1 MSSSHTYVI
10 CWDGALENCKDIESQ
25 LAASDVDYTFF
36 NVSSY
41 DYDSPNWIRA
51 EDIRYYG
58 HFYNALNHFLQTDKK
73 VLIFNAG
80 DVPYHDYVGYTKK
93 IEALFASDSAVAIF
107 APSFDNDG
115 FSGSGSFI
123 QESTLHNNL
132 YLATHTNGIIVA
144 MSREIVQLMYDFY
157 LWGRGTGRIDFDSM
171 KSGWGLDT
179 VYNSFA
185 IYLNKKIYRDN
196 LIMHHPASSSY
207 DHLTATKEMNHITD
221 ESKHF
226 SNSIGMDPGI
236 IHSIQRIITRKAMS
250 RQPITVKQVYLNMKE
265 KFEV

>member
-1 MSSSHTYVI
+1 MSSKTYII
-10 CWDGALENCKDIESQ
+10 CWDGALDNCKNIESQ
-25 LAASDVDYTFF
+25 LGGSDIDYKFF

-41 DYDSPNWIRA
+41 DYESPNWERS

-58 HFYNALNHFLQTDKK
+58 HFYNALSDFLETDKE
-73 VLIFNAG
+73 VFIFNAG

-93 IEALFASDSAVAIF
+93 VETLFAADSGVAVF

-123 QESTLHNNL
+123 QESVLHSNL

-144 MSREIVQLMYDFY
+144 LSRAIVQLMYDFY
-157 LWGRGTGRIDFDSM
+157 LWGRGTNRINFETM

-185 IYLNKKIYRDN
+185 IYLNKKIYRDH
-196 LIMHHPASSSY
+196 LVMHHPSSSSY
-207 DHLTATKEMNHITD
+207 DHRAATQEMNFITD

-226 SNSIGMDPGI
+226 AGSIGMDPGVIHRIQKI
-236 IHSIQRIITRKAMS
+236 IVAKSIH
-250 RQPITVKQVYLNMKE
+250 RQTLSVKDVYLNLKE
-265 KFEV
+265 KFAV